1 MEAFALVISGLA
13 FREENM
19 PASKYQTLHE
29 AIIFWTTRNYY
40 CNKFY
45 EGISLKKKS
54 CMNGKEGHFYLV
66 KVKLCSPYANSDIA
80 H

>member
-29 AIIFWTTRNYY
+29 AIIF
-40 CNKFY
+40 
-45 EGISLKKKS
+45 
-54 CMNGKEGHFYLV
+54 
-66 KVKLCSPYANSDIA
+66 
-80 H
+80 